1 MADEEEQLLW
11 DDDDEEHQQQL
22 QQQGGAEENGHGDN
36 AANGTAPS
44 GKEQHAQGSG
54 QQPVVT
60 EAGKGHAQ
68 ESNSHAPNSTE
79 NAHETGQQPPQQQQ
93 QQNQQQQ
100 QQQNQQQP
108 QQQPQPQGRQRKPI
122 PIPAP
127 KFSSSTVEPE
137 KAMPHVSTK
146 FGPKQQNQQIQQQQR
161 QRPRRVRYFIIRSYN
176 QENVDISINVGGW
189 ATTKH
194 NEIKLNEAYATC
206 DEVRLVFSVNGSNC
220 FQGYAVMCTPVGQ
233 YRSIIWS
240 NGKAFG
246 NAFGVEWRCVFN
258 LEVWPA
264 ERQQASAR
272 GA

>member
-44 GKEQHAQGSG
+44 GKEQHAQGGTWGRRKQGLAGIKTLFVLIRCVIMGYMTLPFSRCAPLQGACTCALMCEVRGSG

-146 FGPKQQNQQIQQQQR
+146 FGPKQQNQQ
-161 QRPRRVRYFIIRSYN
+161 VR
-176 QENVDISINVGGW
+176 
-189 ATTKH
+189 T
-194 NEIKLNEAYATC
+194 
-206 DEVRLVFSVNGSNC
+206 
-220 FQGYAVMCTPVGQ
+220 AVT
-233 YRSIIWS
+233 REHS
-240 NGKAFG
+240 
-246 NAFGVEWRCVFN
+246 
-258 LEVWPA
+258 L
-264 ERQQASAR
+264 
-272 GA
+272 